1 LIQLL
6 KYKIQT
12 DKDLKF
18 TTDENWTNDQFLT
31 AIAQTEPIR
40 EFKLEPGFAL
50 KLDKFLNY
58 VSNWLTQAAFVRS
71 NLNTDEIDLI
81 TQKINIENF
90 FSGYYDATNINLFY
104 LPIYELKED
113 FFSKFK
119 NLKALDLTDT
129 KIKTIP
135 AGLFR
140 SLIYLIKLKI
150 GKNTK
155 RIQDHSDKLK
165 LPDFLFEFCGNFMRL
180 YINFNVKNIFIFLN
194 FKVSLTS
201 LEISSVESIN
211 HKSFTG
217 LTKIESLTLDSVF
230 NIENDGPFRYLRN
243 LKILNIK
250 DTLIDL
256 NVKFFQTI
264 ILSLNSFSLTNNP
277 INYCEKITS
286 VLAIEPSTFS
296 KLSNLTILT
305 IEYNYIPIIKQEMF
319 SGLTRLKHLML
330 KANRI
335 EEIEFYSFCDLY
347 ALETLDLSYRTRF
360 F

>member
-1 LIQLL
+1 MIQLL

-31 AIAQTEPIR
+31 AIAQTEPIK

-180 YINFNVKNIFIFLN
+180 YINFNVKNIFIFFN
-194 FKVSLTS
+194 F
-201 LEISSVESIN
+201 
-211 HKSFTG
+211 
-217 LTKIESLTLDSVF
+217 
-230 NIENDGPFRYLRN
+230 
-243 LKILNIK
+243 
-250 DTLIDL
+250 
-256 NVKFFQTI
+256 
-264 ILSLNSFSLTNNP
+264 
-277 INYCEKITS
+277 
-286 VLAIEPSTFS
+286 
-296 KLSNLTILT
+296 
-305 IEYNYIPIIKQEMF
+305 
-319 SGLTRLKHLML
+319 
-330 KANRI
+330 
-335 EEIEFYSFCDLY
+335 
-347 ALETLDLSYRTRF
+347 
-360 F
+360 